1 MRRQGASGVGIG
13 VVGVVAAW
21 GLARGI
27 GDSSGKAFELVLLAA
42 GTSLAFSLV
51 GLALLTLLRRRSFI
65 VLLWIGVISTIAGV
79 AGGVAIASKA
89 MFLSATDARAVMVML
104 VAAGTVGVVSAL
116 LLGTRMGNAI
126 SHVAADA
133 GARTLDIDDG
143 RAALPPTRELRDL
156 VRHLDRVFGS
166 MRSAQERERAVEES
180 RRELIAWISH
190 DLRTPLAGIRA
201 MTEAIDDGI
210 VSDDETVVR
219 YHRSILNEVHRL
231 TSMVDDLFRLSQ
243 IHAGLLRLDVEPVDL
258 SDLVSDA
265 LSGATPA
272 AVANGVALSGDIA
285 RLDRAVDVSTEEFL
299 RVLRNLLENA
309 IDHTPHGGRVTV
321 AAETTPAEAII
332 IVRDECGGIPA
343 DDLDR
348 VFELGFRGD
357 ASRSPAERPHAGLGL
372 AIAKGLVDAHGGSI
386 GVAND
391 GVGCR
396 FTVTLPLPNCGDDLV
411 DAAT

>member
-1 MRRQGASGVGIG
+1 MRRQVASGLGIG

-21 GLARGI
+21 GLALGI
-27 GDSSGKAFELVLLAA
+27 GDSAGKAFKLVLLAA

-51 GLALLTLLRRRSFI
+51 GVALLRLLRQRSFI

-79 AGGVAIASKA
+79 AAGVAIAGKE
-89 MFLSATDARAVMVML
+89 MFLSTTDARAVMVML

-116 LLGTRMGNAI
+116 LLGSNMGNAV
-126 SHVAADA
+126 SRVAADA
-133 GARTLDIDDG
+133 GARMSGTNSS
-143 RAALPPTRELRDL
+143 RATPPTRELGDL
-156 VRHLDRVFGS
+156 VHHLDSVFDS
-166 MRSAQERERAVEES
+166 MRSAQVRERAVEES

-190 DLRTPLAGIRA
+190 DLRTPLADIRA
-201 MTEAIDDGI
+201 MTEAIEDGV
-210 VSDDETVVR
+210 VSDAETVVR

-243 IHAGLLRLDVEPVDL
+243 IHAGLLRLDLERVDL

-265 LSGATPA
+265 LSGATPSA
-272 AVANGVALSGDIA
+272 LASGVLLSGDVA
-285 RLDRAVDVSTEEFL
+285 RLDRAVDVSTGEFL

-309 IDHTPHGGRVTV
+309 IDHTPDGGRVTV
-321 AAETTPAEAII
+321 AAETTIAEAII
-332 IVRDECGGIPA
+332 VVRDECGGIPA

-372 AIAKGLVDAHGGSI
+372 AIAKGLVNAHGGSI
-386 GVAND
+386 DVAND
-391 GVGCR
+391 GEGCR
-396 FTVTLPLPNCGDDLV
+396 FTVILPLTGHAGDLV
-411 DAAT
+411 DVAR